1 MNKTINTIT
10 TTAENVK
17 SVERIPT
24 YALPYLV
31 NGDATGLTDEDI
43 ETIDKAV
50 SRNGIEIVVP
60 IAEDVEAGPQPYF
73 SSSPMFGLPAEVED
87 CIVIMRGQNNG

>member
-1 MNKTINTIT
+1 MNKTINTNT
-10 TTAENVK
+10 TTENVK

-43 ETIDKAV
+43 EIIDKAV

-60 IAEDVEAGPQPYF
+60 IAEDVEADPQPYF

-87 CIVIMRGQNNG
+87 CIVIMRGQKDG

>member
-1 MNKTINTIT
+1 MYKTNTT
-10 TTAENVK
+10 NENVK

-43 ETIDKAV
+43 KIIDKAV
-50 SRNGIEIVVP
+50 SKSGIEVVVP
-60 IAEDVEAGPQPYF
+60 ITESVEGSPQPYF
-73 SSSPMFGLPAEVED
+73 SSSPMFGLPDEVED
-87 CIVIMRGQNNG
+87 CIIIMRK